1 MTKISIIK
9 SSSDIDNRELFP
21 VYGSSSQKLWISSN
35 SDTKEEDIIR
45 TDDPESIDSDT
56 LESLSFSV
64 CDIWQKRQLHINTN
78 FSVTRLMLCVIQ
90 HILKYEK
97 DHLDSDYR
105 K

>member
-9 SSSDIDNRELFP
+9 SSYDLNNKELLP
-21 VYGSSSQKLWISSN
+21 VSGSSSQKLWISSN

-64 CDIWQKRQLHINTN
+64 CKIWQKRQLHINTN